1 MGIIS
6 KLKSALKKTRDGLSN
21 ALSNLFSKNKLGD
34 EFYDG
39 LEEILIS
46 SDISVTTAE
55 EIVDELRL
63 EAKKEKLKDRQFV
76 TDL

>member
-39 LEEILIS
+39 LEEIGRAH
-46 SDISVTTAE
+46 V
-55 EIVDELRL
+55 
-63 EAKKEKLKDRQFV
+63 
-76 TDL
+76 